1 MLENTPE
8 MSENKPEMSENKQD
22 CLKEINDESISQV
35 NEFENQIEVPQIQ
48 RTYPYSSNDTKS

>member
-8 MSENKPEMSENKQD
+8 TSENKPEMSENKQD

-35 NEFENQIEVPQIQ
+35 NEFESQIEVL
-48 RTYPYSSNDTKS
+48 

>member
-8 MSENKPEMSENKQD
+8 TSENKPEMSENRQD

-35 NEFENQIEVPQIQ
+35 NEFESQIEVL
-48 RTYPYSSNDTKS
+48 

>member
-8 MSENKPEMSENKQD
+8 MSENRPEMSENKQD

-35 NEFENQIEVPQIQ
+35 NEFKNQIEVPQIQ
-48 RTYPYSSNDTKS
+48 RIYAYSSNDTKS

>member
-1 MLENTPE
+1 
-8 MSENKPEMSENKQD
+8 MSENKPEMLENKQD
-22 CLKEINDESISQV
+22 CLKKINDESISQV

>member
-8 MSENKPEMSENKQD
+8 TSENKQETSENKQD
-22 CLKEINDESISQV
+22 CLKEINDEMISQV